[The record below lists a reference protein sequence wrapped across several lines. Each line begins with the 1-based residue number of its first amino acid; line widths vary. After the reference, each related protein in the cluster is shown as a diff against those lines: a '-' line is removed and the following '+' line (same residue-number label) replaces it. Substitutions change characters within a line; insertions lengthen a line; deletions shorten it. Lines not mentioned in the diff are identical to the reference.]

1 MSPDPVPFLHMSH
14 PPLRRRRYG
23 LWLLAGVAVV
33 VGALAVVAV
42 TAWNQRTVVATTAVK
57 RLLDSAGL
65 GGARFTI
72 DRVDLSGAQ
81 LSTIGTADGGVTIDE
96 MTLTF
101 SPAGLARRQVGSVT
115 LLRPRIVA
123 SSSGGSGDG
132 GVPAFPDWQIARIVV
147 TDGRVV
153 LPSEDGPLDVTLSG
167 SATLANGAFSDG
179 RIAAVLSGQIA
190 GAAQRVTLDSP
201 VLSLRPQAGGLRLQF
216 QNARLRA
223 RDVAWDAAG
232 VGGDVTWQPGKAN
245 AKLSVA
251 SLTSTDKLIV
261 PVQLAASASLAANRV
276 DFTLG
281 AVAAQ
286 GSGKLQV
293 DAEGWHDLGRGT
305 GEAKLGVP
313 VLTFGPGFQP
323 GDLFPSVAGV
333 FGPMTGM
340 IALAGPLRWDDD
352 GITSDLVLRLAG
364 MGVETSGAA
373 LADVGADIRI
383 VSLLPPAT
391 APAQRLS
398 GTVQFGSLP
407 ASPAD
412 LRFQLRPDGRLAVEG
427 LTLGFGGGELSAAP
441 FTLDPQRPDMATTIT
456 ARALDV
462 AALFKLAD
470 VDGLSG
476 TGRLEGT
483 IPLRAGPGG
492 VSIGGGHL
500 VGSEPGIL
508 SLKRSALPPALVEAG
523 SNETVSLVLN
533 ALEDFRYQVLSL
545 DIEQSDTAPD
555 VIRMGLEGA
564 NPSLLDGHP
573 IRFNIRFES
582 DFDRL
587 TDIALRTMTATR
599 SVLRLAARSARP

>member
-1 MSPDPVPFLHMSH
+1 M
-14 PPLRRRRYG
+14 
-23 LWLLAGVAVV
+23 
-33 VGALAVVAV
+33 
-42 TAWNQRTVVATTAVK
+42 
-57 RLLDSAGL
+57 
-65 GGARFTI
+65 
-72 DRVDLSGAQ
+72 
-81 LSTIGTADGGVTIDE
+81 
-96 MTLTF
+96 
-101 SPAGLARRQVGSVT
+101 
-115 LLRPRIVA
+115 
-123 SSSGGSGDG
+123 
-132 GVPAFPDWQIARIVV
+132 
-147 TDGRVV
+147 
-153 LPSEDGPLDVTLSG
+153 
-167 SATLANGAFSDG
+167 
-179 RIAAVLSGQIA
+179 
-190 GAAQRVTLDSP
+190 
-201 VLSLRPQAGGLRLQF
+201 
-216 QNARLRA
+216 
-223 RDVAWDAAG
+223 
-232 VGGDVTWQPGKAN
+232 
-245 AKLSVA
+245 
-251 SLTSTDKLIV
+251 
-261 PVQLAASASLAANRV
+261 
-276 DFTLG
+276 
-281 AVAAQ
+281 
-286 GSGKLQV
+286 
-293 DAEGWHDLGRGT
+293 
-305 GEAKLGVP
+305 
-313 VLTFGPGFQP
+313 
-323 GDLFPSVAGV
+323 
-333 FGPMTGM
+333 
-340 IALAGPLRWDDD
+340 
-352 GITSDLVLRLAG
+352 
-364 MGVETSGAA
+364 
-373 LADVGADIRI
+373 
-383 VSLLPPAT
+383 
-391 APAQRLS
+391 
-398 GTVQFGSLP
+398 QFGSLP

-412 LRFQLRPDGRLAVEG
+412 LRFQVRPDGRLAVEG

-523 SNETVSLVLN
+523 SSENASLVLD